1 MTLNRT
7 PWTADT
13 IMPWGEHEGTKLDD
27 VPASYLLWLLQQRWL
42 VDWPGLHAY
51 IKANEDVLRE
61 QHGGDEDA
69 KGEVE
74 GYATYED
81 YLKEYRG
88 Y

>member
-1 MTLNRT
+1 MTLNKT

-13 IMPWGEHEGTKLDD
+13 VMPWGEHEGTKLDD

-42 VDWPGLHAY
+42 ADWPGLYAY
-51 IKANEDVLRE
+51 IKANEDTLHE

-74 GYATYED
+74 GYSSYED
-81 YLKEYRG
+81 YLKDYRG